1 MPSSDHAL
9 RRVRTF
15 PESRYARMRS
25 CCVGVFLLI
34 NENAFSVALGDNTGW
49 GTGKKGSAIVS
60 VTRTTLKA
68 SYVTP
73 YFSLRGCHGHGH

>member
-25 CCVGVFLLI
+25 CWVGVFLLI
-34 NENAFSVALGDNTGW
+34 NENAFRVALGDNTGR
-49 GTGKKGSAIVS
+49 GTGKKGLAIVYGNKDYTKG
-60 VTRTTLKA
+60 VLC
-68 SYVTP
+68 YL
-73 YFSLRGCHGHGH
+73 YFSLRGCHGHGL